1 METYLIIAAAAFGCG
16 IVILLLRN
24 PAGLK
29 RFAAS
34 AAGGVAAFAAVDL
47 TGALT
52 GIALVPNLWTVCTA
66 VVLGL
71 PGVVTMLLLRLM
83 FSV

>member
-24 PAGLK
+24 PAALK

-34 AAGGVAAFAAVDL
+34 AAGGLAAFAAVDL
-47 TGALT
+47 TGTLT
-52 GIALVPNLWTVCTA
+52 GITLVPNLWTVCA
-66 VVLGL
+66 AIILGL
-71 PGVVTMLLLRLM
+71 PGVVTMLFLKLI